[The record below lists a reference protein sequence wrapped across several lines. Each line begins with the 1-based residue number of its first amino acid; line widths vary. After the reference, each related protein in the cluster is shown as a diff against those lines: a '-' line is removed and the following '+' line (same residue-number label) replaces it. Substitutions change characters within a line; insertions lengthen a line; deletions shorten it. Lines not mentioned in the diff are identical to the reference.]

1 MADLSKWLYVAMAVF
16 SFPLMI
22 APARSAIT
30 NLSPLH
36 LNRSTSTIIIVSTS
50 LVLSLFIKN
59 LSLVITKLLS

>member
-22 APARSAIT
+22 ATARSALS
-30 NLSPLH
+30 NLAPIH
-36 LNRSTSTIIIVSTS
+36 LSQSTSTVIIVITS

-59 LSLVITKLLS
+59 LSSVKLKKM

>member
-22 APARSAIT
+22 APARSALS
-30 NLSPLH
+30 NLAPIH
-36 LNRSTSTIIIVSTS
+36 LSQSISTVIIVLTS

-59 LSLVITKLLS
+59 LSSVN